1 MKTVKRILN
10 RETLQYIKT
19 SDWLLNKKKN
29 VEIVLSLVLIIIVK
43 RSRFIR
49 VFIFQNSRLLVVQ
62 FFVFFKSM
70 YDA

>member
-1 MKTVKRILN
+1 METVKRILN

-29 VEIVLSLVLIIIVK
+29 VEIVLSLIFIIIVK

-49 VFIFQNSRLLVVQ
+49 VLIFQNSRLLVVQ